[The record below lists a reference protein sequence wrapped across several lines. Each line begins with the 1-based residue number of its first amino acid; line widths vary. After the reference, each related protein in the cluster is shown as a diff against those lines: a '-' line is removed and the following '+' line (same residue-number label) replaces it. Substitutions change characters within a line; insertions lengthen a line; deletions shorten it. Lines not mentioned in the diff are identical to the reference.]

1 MIVSFD
7 FLFLIRLSAIWSLLL
22 LFYFLALGKNDNW
35 PLKRYF
41 LLAAYVLG
49 LVLPLLPTVFENTT
63 IESYTLGNQIA
74 SSPFL
79 VNPLIDVV
87 ETNTATFWN
96 WQTILMSTYLA
107 ICLGLVIRMMRS
119 FLLLR
124 HWRIHGKESSFEGY
138 SVIQHAQVRTPMAG
152 FNTIF
157 LPLNSDG
164 DAMNRVSTE
173 MAILHE
179 KTHLQQGHQWER
191 LPLLLGHI
199 FFWFHP
205 LQWLFQHF
213 QEQVQEYEVDEGVLQ
228 CFSLKQYGKL
238 LIQGSIA
245 STMSWHPNLF
255 SSPLKNRIDMMCKPK
270 NKQSW
275 RFYHTIA
282 LSLLLGFI
290 IVSCTDVVDNQSLE
304 QTSIFPEAEVDQP
317 AYVIHEEFGSDQAM
331 EAFYNT
337 VGRAIKYPKEARVNS
352 ITGQFT
358 ATFTIGQNG
367 DLKNMRFDL
376 PYKGDPENELVVTGY
391 RTEEKANNKLSASQ
405 TKELKAL
412 IEKEISTVI
421 SDIEWKPA
429 MKNGKAVSSTKQSLF
444 KFRLD

>member
-1 MIVSFD
+1 MLSFD

-41 LLAAYVLG
+41 LLTAYVLG
-49 LVLPLLPTVFENTT
+49 LVLPLIPTVFENTA

-74 SSPFL
+74 SSPFI
-79 VNPLIDVV
+79 VNPSIDVV
-87 ETNTATFWN
+87 EANTASFWN
-96 WQTILMSTYLA
+96 WQTVLISTYIA
-107 ICLGLVIRMMRS
+107 ICLGLAIRMMRS

-124 HWRIHGKESSFEGY
+124 HWRIHGKESNSQGY
-138 SVIQHAQVRTPMAG
+138 SVIQHAQIKTPMAG
-152 FNTIF
+152 FSTIF
-157 LPLNSDG
+157 LPLNRDG
-164 DAMNRVSTE
+164 DAMSCGSAK

-179 KTHLQQGHQWER
+179 KIHLQQGHQWER

-199 FFWFHP
+199 FLWFHP
-205 LQWLFQHF
+205 FQWLFQYL

-228 CFSLKQYGKL
+228 RFSLPEYGKL
-238 LIQGSIA
+238 LIQA
-245 STMSWHPNLF
+245 SMAPTMAWHPNLF
-255 SSPLKNRIDMMCKPK
+255 SSPLKNRINMMSKPK
-270 NKQSW
+270 NKQPW

-290 IVSCTDVVDNQSLE
+290 IVSCTDVVDNQALE
-304 QTSIFPEAEVDQP
+304 QTSVFSELEVDQT
-317 AYVIHEEFGSDQAM
+317 AYVVHEEFDADQAM
-331 EAFYNT
+331 QAFYNT
-337 VGRAIKYPKEARVNS
+337 VGRAIKYPKEARTNS

-358 ATFTIGQNG
+358 ATYTIDQNG

-391 RTEEKANNKLSASQ
+391 RTQEKATNELTASQ
-405 TKELKAL
+405 IKELEAL
-412 IEKEISTVI
+412 IEKEIATVI

-429 MKNGKAVSSTKQSLF
+429 MKNDKAVSSTKQSLF